1 MWLCKVVR
9 IGLECDSAVTSGLH
23 GFALTPAPIRTRD
36 FRSSQRRIRS
46 LAQCGLRRWVGCGL
60 LLLAALQADTVLG
73 QPRPE
78 LVREVALERQAAQVA
93 LWRMEATAF
102 EHGEGVTRNS
112 TRAAALY
119 CLAARE
125 GDAASQYH
133 LGWMLAHGRGVPRDD
148 AQAAYFFAAAAA
160 QGDGPAARMLQHLG
174 PVVEAEPPCMRPPP
188 PEPTPQQAAAPV
200 LRSLDAV
207 QRRTPPQA
215 PKPIVDLVNK
225 LAPQFQLEP
234 HLVLAIIAAESNFDP
249 DAVSPKNAQGL
260 MQLIPETATRFN
272 VRNPFDPAQSIR
284 GGMAYLRWLMA
295 YFEGDVTLV
304 AAAYNAGEATVEKY
318 RGVPPYAETRAYVA
332 RILGFVGD
340 LVLPFDARVTKPSP
354 TLRPALVK
362 PRGG

>member
-1 MWLCKVVR
+1 MTR
-9 IGLECDSAVTSGLH
+9 AM
-23 GFALTPAPIRTRD
+23 TPHPHELVSTTAPVG
-36 FRSSQRRIRS
+36 RRG
-46 LAQCGLRRWVGCGL
+46 AGCTQPQLRRWPWACVS
-60 LLLAALQADTVLG
+60 LAAALRAFVWLAAALHAGAALAQAS
-73 QPRPE
+73 PE
-78 LVREVALERQAAQVA
+78 LVREVAQERQAAQVA

-102 EHGEGVTRNS
+102 EHGEGVTRNTS
-112 TRAAALY
+112 RAMALY

-125 GDAASQYH
+125 GDAASQYQ

-160 QGDGPAARMLQHLG
+160 QGDAPAARMLQHLG
-174 PVVEAEPPCMRPPP
+174 PVAEIQPTCMRPPP
-188 PEPTPQQAAAPV
+188 PPPAPEPSAQQVAAA
-200 LRSLDAV
+200 RTLDAV

-215 PKPIVDLVNK
+215 PKPIGDLVNK
-225 LAPQFQLEP
+225 LAPQFALEP

-304 AAAYNAGEATVEKY
+304 AAAYNAGEAAVEKY
-318 RGVPPYAETRAYVA
+318 RGVPPYAETRAYVT
-332 RILGFVGD
+332 RILSFVGD

-362 PRGG
+362 ARGG